1 MGWLR
6 TVCVCV
12 EGVIVDLQIKRH
24 AMCRYSASP
33 RTQHNQSHGSS
44 TDGSVD
50 DTSDLLCRCAA
61 GACAIRAR
69 LEPPLTRER
78 IDDDDLTG
86 STVI

>member
-6 TVCVCV
+6 TVCVLC
-12 EGVIVDLQIKRH
+12 GGFCIVDLQIKRH

-50 DTSDLLCRCAA
+50 DTSDLL
-61 GACAIRAR
+61 
-69 LEPPLTRER
+69 
-78 IDDDDLTG
+78 
-86 STVI
+86 